1 MIAMLTPLR
10 EITFLSISLRMLLAV
25 ICGGLIGVE
34 REFKR
39 RPAGFRTHIL
49 ICLGATITTL
59 TSQYLVLVLGYS
71 TDIARLG
78 AQVVSGVGFI
88 GAGTIIVTRRQR
100 VKGLTTAAGL
110 WVVAIIGLALGGGF
124 YEGGVLATVLILFAE
139 LVFSKIEYRMLDHA
153 QEISVYM
160 EYTGKECLGNVLA
173 LLRENGLKL
182 LDIEITRNSN
192 GEAITSCALFV
203 IRMNRRCTTPWVIS
217 QLESQPGAV
226 LVQEL

>member
-1 MIAMLTPLR
+1 MLEILNPLR
-10 EITFLSISLRMLLAV
+10 ELTFLSISLRMLLAV
-25 ICGGLIGVE
+25 VLGGLIGME

-59 TSQYLVLVLGYS
+59 TSQYLLVEMGFF
-71 TDIARLG
+71 TDMARLG

-110 WVVAIIGLALGGGF
+110 WVVAIMGLALGAGF
-124 YEGGVLATVLILFAE
+124 FEGSILVAVLILFAE
-139 LVFSKIEYRMLDHA
+139 LVFSKIEYRILDKT
-153 QEISVYM
+153 QEMNIFM
-160 EYTGKECLGNVLA
+160 EYSGNACLSNVLS
-173 LLRENGLKL
+173 LLREANLKL
-182 LDIEITRNSN
+182 LDIEITRNGHSDSD
-192 GEAITSCALFV
+192 TSDALFV
-203 IRMNRRCTTPWVIS
+203 IRTNRRYPPERVIELLRS
-217 QLESQPGAV
+217 QEGAV